1 MYGLYFIF
9 GDQYIQ
15 SRAVM
20 ISMTMSA
27 PLMCFGF
34 DTSAPLII
42 KQEKNSAFLWN
53 FLLLQTSLMVI
64 FFIAALGVEHQKT
77 SFILL
82 GLSLGAVFSSKI
94 FIVEYQRGLGQIKQY
109 FFDLHVRDRFYRTA
123 AILLVAMIFSSITT
137 WAITLLLL
145 SLIYLAIMTSRY
157 WVNLYFDPK
166 SLRRHL
172 FISTPYLCISL
183 VIVAFYRLP
192 FYISYFQD
200 SSFYATKIDFW
211 SMMALFILLP
221 YSNALKFAET
231 AAKDQISVYVKQLKS
246 SWYKTSLQQTGIV
259 ILIACITVIG
269 MFIET
274 TEKQDII
281 EIIVPLTLSITLISL
296 MPSFCYMAMLSGRT
310 KLSIISAALFLLLS
324 LICYIPKYL
333 NPDIPVS
340 YLMLINA
347 GFYII
352 LNFWC
357 SIYFLSIRSYSIL
370 RLRQGLFVGSIIFIL
385 FGLIYLAA

>member
-64 FFIAALGVEHQKT
+64 FFIAALSVEHQKT

-200 SSFYATKIDFW
+200 SSFK
-211 SMMALFILLP
+211 
-221 YSNALKFAET
+221 
-231 AAKDQISVYVKQLKS
+231 
-246 SWYKTSLQQTGIV
+246 
-259 ILIACITVIG
+259 
-269 MFIET
+269 
-274 TEKQDII
+274 
-281 EIIVPLTLSITLISL
+281 
-296 MPSFCYMAMLSGRT
+296 
-310 KLSIISAALFLLLS
+310 
-324 LICYIPKYL
+324 
-333 NPDIPVS
+333 
-340 YLMLINA
+340 
-347 GFYII
+347 
-352 LNFWC
+352 
-357 SIYFLSIRSYSIL
+357 
-370 RLRQGLFVGSIIFIL
+370 
-385 FGLIYLAA
+385 